1 MDNFLFR
8 ALIAAAGLWL
18 AETWLDGIS
27 FESGTW
33 LLASAIVLGVINA
46 FVRPLVMILTLPLTI
61 VTLGFFVLI
70 LNGAMLALAAWL
82 LSGFHVTGFW
92 SAVWGALTVSVVS
105 GFGSWLFGSKGRV
118 EVNFI
123 RRD

>member
-18 AETWLDGIS
+18 AESWLDGIS
-27 FESGTW
+27 FDSSTW

-92 SAVWGALTVSVVS
+92 SAVWGALIVSVVS
-105 GFGSWLFGSKGRV
+105 GIGSWIFGPKGRV

>member
-18 AETWLDGIS
+18 AEAWLDGIS
-27 FESGTW
+27 FDSGTW
-33 LLASAIVLGVINA
+33 LLASAIVLGVING
-46 FVRPLVMILTLPLTI
+46 FVRPLLMILTLPFTV

-70 LNGAMLALAAWL
+70 LNAAMLALAAWL
-82 LSGFHVTGFW
+82 LSGFHVAGFW
-92 SAVWGALTVSVVS
+92 SAFWGALIVSIVS
-105 GFGSWLFGSKGRV
+105 GIGSWIFGPRGGIQVKV
-118 EVNFI
+118 I

>member
-18 AETWLDGIS
+18 AEIWLEGIS
-27 FESGTW
+27 FDIGPW
-33 LLASAIVLGVINA
+33 LLASAIVLGVLNA
-46 FVRPLVMILTLPLTI
+46 FVRPLLMILTLPLTI
-61 VTLGFFVLI
+61 VTLGFFVLM

-82 LSGFHVTGFW
+82 LSGFHIAGFW
-92 SAVWGALTVSVVS
+92 SAFWGALIVSIVS
-105 GFGSWLFGSKGRV
+105 GIGSWLFGSKGRI
-118 EVNFI
+118 EVNVI

>member
-18 AETWLDGIS
+18 AEAWLEGIS
-27 FESGTW
+27 FDSGTW
-33 LLASAIVLGVINA
+33 LLASAIVLGVING
-46 FVRPLVMILTLPLTI
+46 FVRPLVVILTLPITI
-61 VTLGFFVLI
+61 ITLGFFVLI

-82 LSGFHVTGFW
+82 LPGFHVTDFW
-92 SAVWGALTVSVVS
+92 AAFWGALIVSLVS
-105 GFGSWLFGSKGRV
+105 SIGSWIFGPKGRAN
-118 EVNFI
+118 VNSI

>member
-18 AETWLDGIS
+18 AEVWLDGIS
-27 FESGTW
+27 FDSGTW

-46 FVRPLVMILTLPLTI
+46 FVRPLVMILTLPFTI
-61 VTLGFFVLI
+61 ITLGFFVLI

-82 LSGFHVTGFW
+82 LSGFHVTNFW
-92 SAVWGALTVSVVS
+92 AAFWGALIVSLVS
-105 GFGSWLFGSKGRV
+105 SIGSWIFGSKGRV

>member
-1 MDNFLFR
+1 MDSFLFR

-18 AETWLDGIS
+18 AEIWLEGIS
-27 FESGTW
+27 FDSGTW

-46 FVRPLVMILTLPLTI
+46 FMRPLLMILTLPLTI

-82 LSGFHVTGFW
+82 LSGFHVANFW
-92 SAVWGALTVSVVS
+92 SAFWGALIVSIVS
-105 GFGSWLFGSKGRV
+105 AIGSWIFGPKGRV
-118 EVNFI
+118 QVNFS

>member
-1 MDNFLFR
+1 MAHHPIASWLGVIAF
-8 ALIAAAGLWL
+8 ALLMGVA
-18 AETWLDGIS
+18 T
-27 FESGTW
+27 F
-33 LLASAIVLGVINA
+33 GVINA

-82 LSGFHVTGFW
+82 LPGFHVTGFW
-92 SAVWGALTVSVVS
+92 SAVWGALIVSVVS
-105 GFGSWLFGSKGRV
+105 GIGSWIFGPKGRV